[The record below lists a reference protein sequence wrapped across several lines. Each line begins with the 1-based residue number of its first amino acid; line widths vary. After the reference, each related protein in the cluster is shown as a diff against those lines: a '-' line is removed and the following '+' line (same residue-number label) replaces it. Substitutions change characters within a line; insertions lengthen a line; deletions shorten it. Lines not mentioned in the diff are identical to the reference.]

1 MRRPAEREHGGDQ
14 AGPPPGKLRLAVLVL
29 PRYGTLGASSRLRM
43 HQYLAAL
50 GVMGFD
56 CAVFPLVNDR
66 LLGKRYRRSR
76 YGVFGLL
83 AAYLRRLQ
91 VLTTARR
98 YDLIWI
104 EKEAL
109 PWLPAWIE
117 RWLLRDGAYAVDI
130 DDAVFHQYDM
140 HPVRWVRRFMGR
152 RLDRTMAR
160 AKLVVAG
167 NSYLAA
173 RASTSGA
180 RRVEIVPTVVDL
192 DRYPPLAR
200 ALSSA
205 PARIVWIGSPTTS
218 RYLRI
223 IAGALAQ
230 LARRHRFRMR
240 VIGVEEFQIPGV
252 DIEFLPWSDESEV
265 AHLQACDIGVMPL
278 HSSPWDL
285 GKCGYKLVQYMACGL
300 PVVASRVGANIDIV
314 AHGETGF
321 LVDDEA
327 EWVSM
332 LERLL
337 DDPVARERMGRAGR
351 HRVEAHYCIAAQSG
365 RLGSLLREAAST
377 TCAG

>member
-1 MRRPAEREHGGDQ
+1 MRRPAERDHDGDQ
-14 AGPPPGKLRLAVLVL
+14 AGLPPEKTRLAVLVL

-50 GVMGFD
+50 GPMGFD
-56 CAVFPLVNDR
+56 CAVFPLANDR
-66 LLGKRYRRSR
+66 MLGKRYLRSR

-83 AAYLRRLQ
+83 AAYLRRLR
-91 VLTTARR
+91 VLATVRR
-98 YDLIWI
+98 YDLVWI

-117 RWLLRDGAYAVDI
+117 RWFLRDVAYAVDI

-140 HPVRWVRRFMGR
+140 HPMRWVRCFMGR
-152 RLDRTMAR
+152 RLDRTMAL
-160 AKLVVAG
+160 ADLVVAG

-173 RASTSGA
+173 RASTAGA

-192 DRYPPLAR
+192 DRYPHFAGKR
-200 ALSSA
+200 SGA
-205 PARIVWIGSPTTS
+205 PVRIVWIGSPTTS
-218 RYLRI
+218 CYLRI
-223 IAGALAQ
+223 IEGALAQ

-240 VIGVEEFQIPGV
+240 VIGAEEFQIPGV
-252 DIEFLPWSDESEV
+252 EIEFLPWSDESEV
-265 AHLQACDIGVMPL
+265 SDLQACDIGVMPL
-278 HSSPWDL
+278 HSSPWEL

-300 PVVASRVGANIDIV
+300 PVVASKVGANIDIV

-321 LVDDEA
+321 LADDEA

-332 LERLL
+332 LETLL
-337 DDPVARERMGRAGR
+337 GDPVARDRMGLAGR
-351 HRVEAHYCIAAQSG
+351 ERVEAHYCIAAQSR
-365 RLGSLLREAAST
+365 RLGRLLREAAST